1 MSADGTTQVKIK
13 AHGSKLSIG
22 ATAGSLASLVGSG
35 TWSADVF
42 GTGATSTV
50 GYTVGNATG
59 TPTLSIDSVTGFA
72 GTAATPVTKSGKD
85 GSSVSGM
92 VTYTKDGYTKILT
105 IRVSVSATGAKK
117 ASIKITLT
125 GRDVQKTTGTL
136 AALAGTHT
144 WSGTTCDGTAVGIT
158 YTVDSPAGTVTY
170 VSASGG
176 TVTLGKSEHGWARGA
191 EKGSSSTPASGFV
204 AHFDGTRLVVR
215 VGLVKMPDGTYKLD
229 VGYNKGCRSKTPVT
243 PPTVNTKILPGA
255 SNQPADHNGDQRVVV
270 ARTARA
276 ATRAATRRLR
286 LRRQLRQPRLTS
298 LASGRAR
305 EGWPRLG
312 GAILLL
318 LAVAAC
324 SPTPSTAT
332 GPSSPG
338 SAAAPSAASGT
349 ASAASAA
356 DASAAL
362 DAALAPLKG
371 SSAFSTTITV
381 DGASAVTMTGR
392 SAGPASTA
400 TVTTGA
406 KTVDYVTIPPKAWAR
421 SAGGTWVLVSADTAP
436 TGPVAALSAPTS
448 VTGDGSGPGTV
459 LHATY
464 PASAFGLTGDPV
476 KVTVTLGAGNA
487 TFTYSVTSS
496 GHTTEATTVLQPA
509 AAAPIAAPAP

>member
-1 MSADGTTQVKIK
+1 M
-13 AHGSKLSIG
+13 
-22 ATAGSLASLVGSG
+22 
-35 TWSADVF
+35 
-42 GTGATSTV
+42 
-50 GYTVGNATG
+50 
-59 TPTLSIDSVTGFA
+59 
-72 GTAATPVTKSGKD
+72 
-85 GSSVSGM
+85 
-92 VTYTKDGYTKILT
+92 
-105 IRVSVSATGAKK
+105 
-117 ASIKITLT
+117 
-125 GRDVQKTTGTL
+125 
-136 AALAGTHT
+136 
-144 WSGTTCDGTAVGIT
+144 
-158 YTVDSPAGTVTY
+158 
-170 VSASGG
+170 
-176 TVTLGKSEHGWARGA
+176 
-191 EKGSSSTPASGFV
+191 
-204 AHFDGTRLVVR
+204 
-215 VGLVKMPDGTYKLD
+215 
-229 VGYNKGCRSKTPVT
+229 
-243 PPTVNTKILPGA
+243 
-255 SNQPADHNGDQRVVV
+255 
-270 ARTARA
+270 
-276 ATRAATRRLR
+276 
-286 LRRQLRQPRLTS
+286 TS

-338 SAAAPSAASGT
+338 SAVAPSAASGT